1 MRFFSAV
8 RVPLCWIMAA
18 WLFIAPATAS
28 ALTIT
33 EEEALGKDFARMVAH
48 QYQVIKDPF
57 IDTYINRLG
66 RRLLSAFPPQP
77 FVYHFNVV
85 KEDVYNAF
93 AGPGGNVYFN
103 SGLIIALDYEDE
115 LAGIVAHEIAHVD
128 SRHISEQIDRSKKIN
143 TAMLAGVVAS
153 IFLGGAGA
161 ATAASAL
168 GVGSMAAGQ
177 SATLSYSRQ
186 NEIEADKKGLTYM
199 ADAGY
204 AKEGM
209 LGALNTIRSKQ
220 WFGREQVPTYLMTHP
235 ALEDRLVYIGSVLD
249 QEGVTANWHQRPD
262 AEFQIVKAR
271 LTALFSDLETGLM
284 QLQGAVTRNPNFPF
298 ARYGLGLA
306 LMRKGDTAAAINH
319 LAAAS
324 TMLPTWPIVRSD
336 LGTAYFLAGF
346 YGEAQNLLRSVL
358 DETPKDYSARLY
370 LGRTLMQTGDLNEAV
385 SELDVVAEEM
395 PQDSDAQFYLG
406 EAYHRLG
413 NAAQAHFHLGAAYFI
428 RRNFSSA
435 AFHLERALAAELP
448 PEQAEDAKKMLENL
462 PGSREKK
469 KKP

>member
-1 MRFFSAV
+1 
-8 RVPLCWIMAA
+8 MAA
-18 WLFIAPATAS
+18 WLLIAPAAAS

-33 EEEALGKDFARMVAH
+33 EEEALGKEFALMVAH
-48 QYQVIKDPF
+48 QYEVVQDPF
-57 IDTYINRLG
+57 VVNYINRLG
-66 RRLLSAFPPQP
+66 KRILSAFPPQP

-115 LAGIVAHEIAHVD
+115 LAGIMAHEIAHVD
-128 SRHISEQIDRSKKIN
+128 SRHISEQIERSKKIN

-186 NEIEADKKGLTYM
+186 NEIEADKKGLKYM

-209 LGALNTIRSKQ
+209 LAALNVIRSKQ
-220 WFGREQVPTYLMTHP
+220 WFGRDQVPTYLMTHP

-249 QEGVTANWHQRPD
+249 QGTPNTDWQSRPEV
-262 AEFQIVKAR
+262 EFQIVRAR
-271 LTALFSDLETGLM
+271 LAALYSDPETGLM
-284 QLQGAVTRNPNFPF
+284 QFQGAVTRNPESPL
-298 ARYGLGLA
+298 AQYGLGLA
-306 LMRKGDTAAAINH
+306 LMRKGDTVGAIEH
-319 LAAAS
+319 LVAAS
-324 TMLPTWPIVRSD
+324 QMLPAWPIIRSD
-336 LGTAYFLAGF
+336 LGETYFLAGH
-346 YGEAQNLLRSVL
+346 YGEAQSLLQSVT
-358 DETPKDYSARLY
+358 DENPNDNIARLY
-370 LGRTLMQTGDLNEAV
+370 LGRTLLQTGDLNTAV
-385 SELDVVAEEM
+385 NELKAAAVEM

-413 NAAQAHFHLGAAYFI
+413 DAAQAHFYLGAAYFI
-428 RRNFSSA
+428 RKNARSA
-435 AFHLERALAAELP
+435 VFHLERALAADLP
-448 PEQAEDAKKMLENL
+448 PEQAEAAKKMLENL
-462 PGSREKK
+462 SGNREKK